1 MTHLVL
7 QVEGMSC
14 GHCLDAVNR
23 ALAGVNGLV
32 VRSVTLG
39 AAEMD
44 LEVPG
49 PTPGEVVAVLTKAG
63 YPATVVTAQ

>member
-1 MTHLVL
+1 MTHVVL
-7 QVEGMSC
+7 QVDGMSC

-23 ALAGVNGLV
+23 ALAEVTGLI

-39 AAEMD
+39 GVEVD

-49 PTPGEVVAVLTKAG
+49 PTADDVIAALADAG
-63 YPATVVTAQ
+63 YPATVVTPQ